1 MQKCTEVYFRSYLRY
16 RYLTINRDIKQKN
29 IIIDKQI
36 SINIMIGNIDIF
48 AKELCKLPNEMGWV
62 EFKEPTMVGLILTP
76 LQIALLYMRETMNIR
91 FGHY

>member
-1 MQKCTEVYFRSYLRY
+1 
-16 RYLTINRDIKQKN
+16 
-29 IIIDKQI
+29 
-36 SINIMIGNIDIF
+36 MIGNIDIF

-76 LQIALLYMRETMNIR
+76 LQIALLYLRETMNIR

>member
-1 MQKCTEVYFRSYLRY
+1 
-16 RYLTINRDIKQKN
+16 
-29 IIIDKQI
+29 
-36 SINIMIGNIDIF
+36 MIGNIDIF